1 MAMRSLRLYMDRRD
15 CFLCPIKNSFDD
27 SGQKERPARDGSF
40 PLLLERSVSDAYLP
54 ADGRFHV
61 VAVVSIPAEE
71 PVLIAVEGL
80 ASTEVAGLVATEVAA
95 QAVPSVLVV
104 EAESGGLAVAAPAGV
119 GRVSTEVVEGEPA
132 VGAVL
137 ALAEPDEPEVV
148 QAEAVAVEPAWSQVA
163 RDALEAGLVG
173 RRDLRVAFPVDRD
186 ESQLA
191 QAEQV
196 VSGDGC

>member
-1 MAMRSLRLYMDRRD
+1 MAMRGLRLYMDRRD
-15 CFLCPIKNSFDD
+15 GFLCPIKNSFDD
-27 SGQKERPARDGSF
+27 LGQKERPARDGSF
-40 PLLLERSVSDAYLP
+40 PLPLERSVSDAYLP
-54 ADGRFHV
+54 ADGRSHV

-80 ASTEVAGLVATEVAA
+80 ASTEVAA

-104 EAESGGLAVAAPAGV
+104 EAESGGLAAAGPAGV

-132 VGAVL
+132 VGVVL

-148 QAEAVAVEPAWSQVA
+148 QVEAVAVEPAWSQVA

-173 RRDLRVAFPVDRD
+173 YRDLRVVFPVDRD

>member
-1 MAMRSLRLYMDRRD
+1 
-15 CFLCPIKNSFDD
+15 
-27 SGQKERPARDGSF
+27 
-40 PLLLERSVSDAYLP
+40 LLLERSVSDAYLP
-54 ADGRFHV
+54 ADGRSHA

-104 EAESGGLAVAAPAGV
+104 EAESGGLAAAAPAGV
-119 GRVSTEVVEGEPA
+119 GRVSTEAVEGEPG

-137 ALAEPDEPEVV
+137 AWAEPGEPEVV
-148 QAEAVAVEPAWSQVA
+148 PVEAVAVEPAWSRVEQ
-163 RDALEAGLVG
+163 DALEAGLVG
-173 RRDLRVAFPVDRD
+173 CRDLRVVSPVDRD
-186 ESQLA
+186 ESRVA